1 MAPHY
6 LALTCGAM
14 ARSVYAAAIDTEKT
28 ISVQLFSQGLH
39 NTPRK
44 LRNTLQAEIDAVEP
58 KKYDAI
64 LLVYGMCGTATVGL
78 VARHTP
84 LVIPRAHDCITLYL
98 GSAALYEAEFNAHPG
113 TYWYSQ
119 DYLERNTSGD
129 DVALGASGVNG
140 TYEDYVERYG
150 KETADYLMETM
161 NAWRQHY
168 TRAVFIDTGSKG
180 SAAYEQ
186 QAREKAEQRGW
197 LFERKQGNARLIKML
212 VNGDWREDEFLVVPP
227 GYKIVQSKPE
237 ELIRAEKFDGASS
250 S

>member
-1 MAPHY
+1 
-6 LALTCGAM
+6 M
-14 ARSVYAAAIDTEKT
+14 ARSLYAAAIDTVNT
-28 ISVQLFSQGLH
+28 ITVQLYSQGLH

-44 LRNTLQAEIDAVEP
+44 LRETLQDEIDAIEP
-58 KKYDAI
+58 NTYDAI
-64 LLVYGMCGTATVGL
+64 ILAYGMCGTSTVGL

-98 GSAALYEAEFNAHPG
+98 GSREKYEQEFNSHPG

-129 DVALGASGVNG
+129 DVMLGAGDTTG
-140 TYEDYVERYG
+140 GDTYEDYVERYG

-180 SAAYEQ
+180 SEAYEQ
-186 QAREKAEQRGW
+186 QTIAKAEERGW
-197 LFERKQGNARLIKML
+197 LFERKEGNARLVQML
-212 VNGDWREDEFLVVPP
+212 VNGDWAEHEFLVVPP
-227 GYKIVQSKPE
+227 GFKIVQSNPD
-237 ELIRAEKFDGASS
+237 ELIHAKKMD
-250 S
+250 